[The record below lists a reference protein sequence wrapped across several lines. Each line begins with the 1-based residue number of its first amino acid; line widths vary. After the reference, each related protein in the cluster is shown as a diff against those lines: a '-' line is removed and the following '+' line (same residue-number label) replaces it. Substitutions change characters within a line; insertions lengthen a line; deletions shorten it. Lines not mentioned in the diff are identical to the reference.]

1 MKYPLYIL
9 TASIL
14 LAGTWAY
21 AGLETKT
28 INACVSKVGI
38 MRIIPNGSPIQCLK
52 HETLLTWNTSGPQ
65 GLQGEPGPAGPQG
78 PQGDIGSKGEKGD
91 QGEQGP
97 AGSQGE
103 QGEAGKQ
110 GPQGE
115 MGEPGEPGPAGE
127 RGEPGP
133 QGPAGTGGSSLRLED
148 GAGQDLGI
156 VVNALSGPI
165 ITYMPE
171 QKALITFMQY
181 RDAERAYASV
191 VESDTVFF
199 AGENCTG
206 QTYTEVLGATP
217 DKAFVTGRNS
227 DRFFRHTE
235 EPVAIGVTIQSRLN
249 NSEDCKAWT
258 SSGLFAPVEEI
269 TLPFDV
275 PLTWPLRVVVE

>member
-28 INACVSKVGI
+28 INACVSKIGI
-38 MRIIPNGSPIQCLK
+38 MRIIPNGSPIQCQK
-52 HETLLTWNTSGPQ
+52 NETLLTWNTSGPQ
-65 GLQGEPGPAGPQG
+65 GLQGEPGPAG

-103 QGEAGKQ
+103 QGEAGKP

-133 QGPAGTGGSSLRLED
+133 QGPTGSPGEKGEQGLAGTTSTQIVNGNPVTVALGNGGISANATCPQGTYVLGGGESFFISNTSATAYPQITLTASYPSENNRWSSSLNF
-148 GAGQDLGI
+148 
-156 VVNALSGPI
+156 VNTPNGTVTLT
-165 ITYMPE
+165 TY
-171 QKALITFMQY
+171 AI
-181 RDAERAYASV
+181 
-191 VESDTVFF
+191 
-199 AGENCTG
+199 CT
-206 QTYTEVLGATP
+206 L
-217 DKAFVTGRNS
+217 
-227 DRFFRHTE
+227 
-235 EPVAIGVTIQSRLN
+235 
-249 NSEDCKAWT
+249 
-258 SSGLFAPVEEI
+258 
-269 TLPFDV
+269 
-275 PLTWPLRVVVE
+275 